1 VPAAGAAQGVD
12 PLDQESRN
20 QHLSH
25 ISTLWSLVYQAH
37 QGSPETVSAAQR
49 RLLERYSGAIHRYLL
64 GALRD
69 PDAADDLFQEFALRF
84 LRGDFKRADPQRGR
98 FRSFVKTSL
107 FHLVIDHQRRRREQA
122 PAPLADGQEPATQ
135 TPELDDAERR
145 FVESWRDELMD
156 RSWQALAEVERRT
169 GQPHYTVLR
178 CRSEQPLLSSA
189 ELAEQLGTR
198 LGREFTVH
206 GVRQALHRARDKMAD
221 LLLHEVIQSLDN
233 PTPQELE
240 DELTDLG
247 LLSYCR
253 GALDRRGGRLV

>member
-1 VPAAGAAQGVD
+1 MEQQSP
-12 PLDQESRN
+12 S
-20 QHLSH
+20 QHFSH
-25 ISTLWSLVYQAH
+25 ISTLWTLVYQAH

-49 RLLERYSGAIHRYLL
+49 RLLELYSGAIHRYLL
-64 GALRD
+64 AALRD

-98 FRSFVKTSL
+98 FRSFMKTAL
-107 FHLVIDHQRRRREQA
+107 FHLIVDHQRRRRERS
-122 PAPLADGQEPATQ
+122 PAPLPDDREPACTA
-135 TPELDDAERR
+135 PELDDSERR
-145 FVESWRDELMD
+145 FVESWREELMD

-169 GQPHYTVLR
+169 GQPHYMVLR
-178 CRSEQPLLSSA
+178 FRSEQPLLSSA
-189 ELAEQLGTR
+189 ELAEQLGAR

-233 PTPQELE
+233 PTHQELE

-253 GALDRRGGRLV
+253 TALDRRRGR